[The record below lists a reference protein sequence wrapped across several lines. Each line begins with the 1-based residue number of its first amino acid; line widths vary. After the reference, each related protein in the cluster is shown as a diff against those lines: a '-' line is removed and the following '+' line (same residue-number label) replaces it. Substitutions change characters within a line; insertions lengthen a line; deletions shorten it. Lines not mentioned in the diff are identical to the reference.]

1 MKVKKYMVTS
11 MAEARDQIQA
21 ELGHDAVILHSKEV
35 ETGGFLGFFTKRKFE
50 VIAAIDPKP
59 PQKRKPTLEVP
70 VKQEETQP
78 IVPLKKETTGAI
90 SEEISAIKE
99 MIEQMSSG
107 YKASEYPDGIDELSK
122 ELITH
127 GVSDSIRYRLMKKL
141 MEQYVITVDQ
151 SSSLHKKEK
160 WREQLKGLLLNELQ
174 SYPIEAIPF
183 NKQVLQLVGPTGVGK
198 TTTIAKLAAEATLKK
213 QLKVALITT
222 DTYRIAAVEQL
233 KTYAKILELPLEVA
247 YTIDDLQKA
256 KERFKEYDLIMIDS
270 AGRNFTDKAYVEEL
284 SKVIDFQAE
293 ATTCLVLSLTSKY
306 EDMKKIIEQFSLVQ
320 MEQVIFTKL
329 DETTSLGALLNIP
342 LEKKLGI
349 AYISNGQNVPDDLF
363 TPTASFIVEQVLR
376 GTEHD

>member
-1 MKVKKYMVTS
+1 M
-11 MAEARDQIQA
+11 
-21 ELGHDAVILHSKEV
+21 
-35 ETGGFLGFFTKRKFE
+35 
-50 VIAAIDPKP
+50 AAIDPKP
-59 PQKRKPTLEVP
+59 PQKKKRSIEAPV
-70 VKQEETQP
+70 VKQEATQA
-78 IVPLKKETTGAI
+78 IVSVKKETTSAI
-90 SEEISAIKE
+90 SEEISVLKE

-107 YKASEYPDGIDELSK
+107 YQANEYPAGIDELSK
-122 ELITH
+122 ELGGH
-127 GVSDSIRYRLMKKL
+127 GVTDAIRYRLMKKL
-141 MEQYVITVDQ
+141 MEQFVLTDEQ
-151 SSSLHKKEK
+151 PSSMSKNET
-160 WREQLKGLLLNELQ
+160 WREQLKELLLNELQ
-174 SYPIEAIPF
+174 PYPIKAISF
-183 NKQVLQLVGPTGVGK
+183 DKQVLQLVGPTGVGK

-247 YTIDDLQKA
+247 YTVDDLQKA
-256 KERFKEYDLIMIDS
+256 KEKFKEYDLIMIDS

-329 DETTSLGALLNIP
+329 DETASLGALLNIP

-376 GTEHD
+376 GSKHD